1 MKITFVCTV
10 VSQGGGS
17 RVTAIH
23 AQKLLDM
30 GHDVHVV
37 SRTFPKMAPKPRR
50 LWRLFRGR
58 AKRPDPDRTRYF
70 DALGSRHII
79 VPFERK
85 LMPSD
90 VPDADIIIAT
100 WWKTAFWIRDFPA
113 SKGRKAYF
121 VQHHEVHDH
130 LPAEQSAETYRLPY
144 AKIAVSQWLVDVMA
158 RDYGDMDVKKVLN
171 AVDPEQFD
179 ALPRERNAR
188 PVVGFMLAG
197 AAYKGVD
204 VAIRAIEVARRDIPD
219 LKVLVFGKVSPGPD
233 VPLPPGTDFR
243 LLPSQEEIPRL
254 YAACD
259 AWLFPSR
266 LEGFGLPILEA
277 MACRTPVMAT
287 RAGAAPDLIED
298 GVNGRLVDVDDA
310 EALGRAVADT
320 LSLPPAEW
328 RAMSDAAH
336 ETAHGYTWDDAAR
349 EFEAALKEI
358 LARDQ

>member
-1 MKITFVCTV
+1 MKITFVCAV

-17 RVTAIH
+17 RVTAMH
-23 AQKLLDM
+23 AKKLLEM

-37 SRTFPKMAPKPRR
+37 SKEYPKFATTPKQ
-50 LWRLFRGR
+50 LWRLIRGR
-58 AKRPDPDRTRYF
+58 TKRPDPDRTRYF
-70 DALGSRHII
+70 DAFGDRHII
-79 VPFERK
+79 LPFEK
-85 LMPSD
+85 AMMPED
-90 VPDADIIIAT
+90 LPDADVIIAT
-100 WWKTAFWIRDFPA
+100 WWKTAFWVRDLPA
-113 SKGRKAYF
+113 SKGRKVHF
-121 VQHHEVHDH
+121 VQGHEVYDH
-130 LPAEQSAETYRLPY
+130 LPTESTEVYRMPFAKIVVSDWLARIMEETYDD
-144 AKIAVSQWLVDVMA
+144 KS
-158 RDYGDMDVKKVLN
+158 VKKVLN
-171 AVDPEQFD
+171 AVDTAHFD
-179 ALPRERNAR
+179 ALSRSMNECPIL
-188 PVVGFMLAG
+188 GFMYSQG
-197 AAYKGVD
+197 AYKGVD

-233 VPLPPGTDFR
+233 APLPPGTDFH